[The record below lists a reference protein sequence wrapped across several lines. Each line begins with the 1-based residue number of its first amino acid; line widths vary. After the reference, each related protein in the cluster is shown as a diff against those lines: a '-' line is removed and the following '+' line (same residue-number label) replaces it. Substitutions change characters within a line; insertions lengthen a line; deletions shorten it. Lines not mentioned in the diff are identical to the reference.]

1 MNRAEVLH
9 TAAVLTAGDRNDAHG
24 DPLPNHAR
32 IALIWSA
39 ILGVEVTP
47 TQVALCMAGLKLAR
61 MAHQPSHTD
70 SAVDGAAYF
79 AIAAELDART

>member
-1 MNRAEVLH
+1 MNRTDVLNE
-9 TAAVLTAGDRNDAHG
+9 AIELTNGDRNNTHG

-39 ILGVEVTP
+39 ILEIEVTP
-47 TQVALCMAGLKLAR
+47 TQVALCMAGMKLAR
-61 MAHQPSHTD
+61 MSYQPSNID
-70 SAVDGAAYF
+70 SAIDGAAYF